1 MLKPLTVWIIINWK
15 ILKEMG
21 IPGQL
26 TCILTNVYLSQ
37 VATVRTGYGTVDW
50 FQIEKGIC
58 QEFILSTCLF
68 NLYVEF
74 SSDQLLSC
82 VWLCDPMKC
91 STPGLPVHHQLQE
104 FTQTHVHRVSD
115 AIQPSHPLS
124 SPWGYWYF
132 SRQSW
137 FQLVFL
143 PVQHFSWCT
152 LHVS

>member
-82 VWLCDPMKC
+82 V
-91 STPGLPVHHQLQE
+91 
-104 FTQTHVHRVSD
+104 
-115 AIQPSHPLS
+115 
-124 SPWGYWYF
+124 
-132 SRQSW
+132 
-137 FQLVFL
+137 
-143 PVQHFSWCT
+143 
-152 LHVS
+152 